1 MILSD
6 LRTRLGKL
14 SGRFDLTVDD
24 PDLATFFLN
33 EGSKFLDRHSE
44 TQKTWASN
52 YSYVSVGGWY
62 VEIPSCRAIKE
73 LWVANSEGNRWQLE
87 KIDIQEML
95 SDIMPQLASLLTTGN
110 PLYYSPA
117 VTRQVPE
124 GGTLPP
130 GSASYMDVLVS
141 TGYPY
146 TAVIIAP
153 PPDEQLLVDVRG
165 LYYSAELVEDGD
177 SNYWSEE
184 HVGILMKAALREIE
198 VFNRNRQG
206 VNDWEAAID
215 VDIASVNKDLVEELV
230 AEVDEMEG

>member
-1 MILSD
+1 MILSA
-6 LRTRLGKL
+6 LRTRLGEL
-14 SGRFDLTVDD
+14 SGRFDLTVDN
-24 PDLATFFLN
+24 PALATFFLN

-52 YSYVSVGGWY
+52 YSYIAVGGWY

-73 LWVANSEGNRWQLE
+73 LWVANTTSRWQLE

-95 SDIMPQLASLLTTGN
+95 SDIMPELASLLTTGN

-124 GGTLPP
+124 SGILPP

-146 TAVIIAP
+146 TAAIIAP

-165 LYYSAELVEDGD
+165 LYYSAELVAEDD
-177 SNYWSEE
+177 TNYWADQ
-184 HVGILMKAALREIE
+184 HVGVLLKAALREIE

-215 VDIASVNKDLVEELV
+215 VDIASINKDLVEELV